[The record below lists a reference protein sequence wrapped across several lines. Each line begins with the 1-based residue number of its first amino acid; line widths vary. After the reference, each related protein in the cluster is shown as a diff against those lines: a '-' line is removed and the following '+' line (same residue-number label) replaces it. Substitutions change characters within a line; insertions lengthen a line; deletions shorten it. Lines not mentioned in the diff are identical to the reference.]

1 MKIVN
6 LRHLFLYFI
15 VCLLLITFNLLLI
28 TFYYFWLYC
37 DYHNIKIF
45 TFPCSSYLSFYY
57 ARYKTNITRPRNT
70 YYVLCIYIYIYI
82 YIYIL
87 CVRIYISMLSHGNSY
102 RHHSFDLVRFVQT
115 PVIYICMY
123 IYIYVCVYIYIYIY
137 IYMCVYIYIYIYIC
151 IYVYMYIYLC
161 IYMYIYIYIY
171 IYICV
176 CIYVYIGTKTFLWL
190 SQIVHSVNTQRS
202 VWTCTFTPIPCQ
214 IQQAQRRNA
223 DGGFIWWLLVYDG
236 LHNPC
241 VCVCLSN
248 WSLSK
253 WLHRSLVRAECFWN
267 QLPSQ
272 MRNIK
277 IPILCMKLFWTLRG
291 PLKK

>member
-1 MKIVN
+1 M
-6 LRHLFLYFI
+6 
-15 VCLLLITFNLLLI
+15 C
-28 TFYYFWLYC
+28 
-37 DYHNIKIF
+37 
-45 TFPCSSYLSFYY
+45 
-57 ARYKTNITRPRNT
+57 
-70 YYVLCIYIYIYI
+70 YVYIYIY
-82 YIYIL
+82 
-87 CVRIYISMLSHGNSY
+87 IYISMLSHGNSY
-102 RHHSFDLVRFVQT
+102 RH
-115 PVIYICMY
+115 
-123 IYIYVCVYIYIYIY
+123 IYIYIY
-137 IYMCVYIYIYIYIC
+137 IYMGIYIC
-151 IYVYMYIYLC
+151 
-161 IYMYIYIYIY
+161 
-171 IYICV
+171 
-176 CIYVYIGTKTFLWL
+176 VYIGTKTFLWL

-202 VWTCTFTPIPCQ
+202 VWTCTFTSRPWQ

-253 WLHRSLVRAECFWN
+253 WLHQSLVRAECFWN

-272 MRNIK
+272 MRKIK

>member
-6 LRHLFLYFI
+6 PRHLLFIYFI

-28 TFYYFWLYC
+28 KFYYFWLYC

-82 YIYIL
+82 YIYI
-87 CVRIYISMLSHGNSY
+87 C
-102 RHHSFDLVRFVQT
+102 
-115 PVIYICMY
+115 
-123 IYIYVCVYIYIYIY
+123 IYIYIY
-137 IYMCVYIYIYIYIC
+137 IYVYMYIIYICIYVYIIYIYIC
-151 IYVYMYIYLC
+151 IYVC
-161 IYMYIYIYIY
+161 V
-171 IYICV
+171 YIC
-176 CIYVYIGTKTFLWL
+176 VYIGTKTFSWL

-202 VWTCTFTPIPCQ
+202 VWTCTFTSRPWQ

-253 WLHRSLVRAECFWN
+253 WLSPITCESRVFLKPIAFSNEKYKDTNIMHEVILDSQRATKEV
-267 QLPSQ
+267 
-272 MRNIK
+272 
-277 IPILCMKLFWTLRG
+277 IPPRMEIPG
-291 PLKK
+291 N